1 MKNKIENASD
11 LRREI
16 KRLESQKKE
25 QSAVLKNDVEEIK
38 ESLKPIN
45 LINSLIDSFFKKSP
59 NQNETLKDSFAGGLA
74 FILSNLLSKLFV
86 NVEHKVEPIV
96 LNLIEKVRGFFKRK
110 KDEFED

>member
-1 MKNKIENASD
+1 MKNRIENASD

-25 QSAVLKNDVEEIK
+25 QSAVLKQDIVEIK

-59 NQNETLKDSFAGGLA
+59 NANDTLKDSFAGGLA
-74 FILSNLLSKLFV
+74 SILHNILSKLFT
-86 NVEHKVEPIV
+86 NVEQKVEPIV
-96 LNLIEKVRGFFKRK
+96 LNMI
-110 KDEFED
+110 